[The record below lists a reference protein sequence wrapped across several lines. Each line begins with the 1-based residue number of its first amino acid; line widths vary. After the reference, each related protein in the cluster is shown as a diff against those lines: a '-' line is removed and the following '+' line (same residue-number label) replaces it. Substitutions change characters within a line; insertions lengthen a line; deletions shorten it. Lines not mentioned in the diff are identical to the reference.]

1 MPVIEH
7 YEALI
12 KMAQA
17 KREMKIV
24 VPSPES
30 ENLIEGLAMASHL
43 AYPVLV
49 GDEKKIKP
57 LLQKHKLEADVVDVP
72 GLHEA
77 LYRAIEIVRDG
88 GADMIMKGKA
98 DTPTFMHA
106 VLDKE
111 RGIRSGKLLSHITC
125 MEIPGYHKLLFIT
138 DAGII
143 IRPTLEQKLHMM
155 DNLLPVLSKLG
166 YDRPKIAM
174 LASLE
179 VPSPDIPE
187 SIEAAAM
194 AKFGERGHFGSAI
207 VDGPLALDVA
217 LDKWSAE
224 IKGLSGEV
232 MGDADVLFVPD
243 VITGNTFCKAMVLFA
258 GAKMGGFIA
267 GAKVPIVFL
276 SRSDTPERK
285 LYSIAFA
292 VAAT

>member
-7 YEALI
+7 YETLI

-17 KREMKIV
+17 KREVKVV

-30 ENLIEGLAMASHL
+30 ENIIEGLAMASHL
-43 AYPVLV
+43 AYPILV

-57 LLQKHKLEADVVDVP
+57 LLEKCGLEAEVMDVP
-72 GLHEA
+72 NLHNA
-77 LYRAIEIVRDG
+77 LYKALEIVHGG

-111 RGIRSGKLLSHITC
+111 KGIRTGKLLSHITC
-125 MEIPGYHKLLFIT
+125 MEIPGYQKLLFIT

-155 DNLLPVLSKLG
+155 DNLLTVLFKLG
-166 YDRPKIAM
+166 YDKPKIAM

-194 AKFGERGHFGSAI
+194 AKFGERGHFGPAV

-217 LDKWSAE
+217 LDPESVK

-243 VITGNTFCKAMVLFA
+243 VITGNTFCKSMVLFA

-292 VAAT
+292 VAAK

>member
-7 YEALI
+7 YETLI

-17 KREMKIV
+17 KREVKVV

-43 AYPVLV
+43 AYPILV

-57 LLQKHKLEADVVDVP
+57 LLEKCGLEAEVMDVP
-72 GLHEA
+72 NLHNA
-77 LYRAIEIVRDG
+77 LYKALEIVHGG

-111 RGIRSGKLLSHITC
+111 KGIRTGKLLSHITC
-125 MEIPGYHKLLFIT
+125 MEIPGYQKLLFIT

-155 DNLLPVLSKLG
+155 DNLLPVLFKLG
-166 YDRPKIAM
+166 YDKPKIAM

-194 AKFGERGHFGSAI
+194 AKFGERGHFGPAV

-217 LDKWSAE
+217 LDPESVK

-243 VITGNTFCKAMVLFA
+243 VITGNTFCKGMVLFA

-292 VAAT
+292 VAAK

>member
-7 YEALI
+7 YDALI
-12 KMAQA
+12 EMAKA
-17 KREMKIV
+17 KREVKVV

-43 AYPVLV
+43 AYPILV
-49 GDEKKIKP
+49 GDEKKIRP
-57 LLQKHKLEADVVDVP
+57 LLEKCGLEADVINVP
-72 GLHEA
+72 DMHEA
-77 LYRAIEIVRDG
+77 LYKALEIVRGG
-88 GADMIMKGKA
+88 GADMIMKGKD

-111 RGIRSGKLLSHITC
+111 KGIRTGKLLSHITC
-125 MEIPGYHKLLFIT
+125 LEIPGYHKLLFVT

-143 IRPTLEQKLHMM
+143 IRPNLEQKLNMM
-155 DNLLPVLSKLG
+155 DNLLGVLKKLG

-179 VPSPDIPE
+179 VPSPDMPE
-187 SIEAAAM
+187 TLEAAAM
-194 AKFGERGHFGSAI
+194 AKFAERGRFGSAI

-217 LDKWSAE
+217 LDPESVK

-243 VITGNTFCKAMVLFA
+243 VVTGNVFCKAMVLFA
-258 GAKMGGFIA
+258 RAKMGGFIA

-276 SRSDTPERK
+276 SRADTPERK

-292 VAAT
+292 VAAG

>member
-7 YEALI
+7 YDALI

-17 KREMKIV
+17 RREIKVV

-43 AYPVLV
+43 AYPILV
-49 GDEKKIKP
+49 GDEKKLKP
-57 LLQKHKLEADVVDVP
+57 LLEKCGLEAEVVNIPDMRD
-72 GLHEA
+72 A
-77 LYRAIEIVRDG
+77 LYKALEIVRAG

-111 RGIRSGKLLSHITC
+111 RGIRTGKLLSHVTC
-125 MEIPGYHKLLFIT
+125 LEIPGYHKLLFVT

-155 DNLLPVLSKLG
+155 DNLLGVLRKLG

-194 AKFGERGHFGSAI
+194 AKFGERGYFGSAV
-207 VDGPLALDVA
+207 VDGPLALDIA
-217 LDKWSAE
+217 LDPESVK

-243 VITGNTFCKAMVLFA
+243 VITGNTFCKGMVLFA
-258 GAKMGGFIA
+258 NAKMGGFIT
-267 GAKVPIVFL
+267 GAKVPIIFL
-276 SRSDTPERK
+276 SRSDTPDRK

-292 VAAT
+292 VAAS